1 VPALPHARRL
11 YRPVPP
17 PPPPQVYLKQAIE
30 ACGRDARLAALCD
43 PQTVMLIGHSR
54 GAKISVLASV
64 QVQQRVARVPRAP
77 GLAA

>member
-1 VPALPHARRL
+1 
-11 YRPVPP
+11 
-17 PPPPQVYLKQAIE
+17 
-30 ACGRDARLAALCD
+30 
-43 PQTVMLIGHSR
+43 MLIGHSR